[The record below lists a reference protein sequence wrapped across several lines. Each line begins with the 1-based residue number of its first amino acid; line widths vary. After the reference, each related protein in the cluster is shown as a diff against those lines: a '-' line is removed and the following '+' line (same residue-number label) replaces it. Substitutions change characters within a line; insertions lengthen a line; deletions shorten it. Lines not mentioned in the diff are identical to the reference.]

1 MKFKFY
7 VLILFG
13 FLLLTES
20 CQTNSDNI
28 ASTELDTSNALTVEK
43 EDYRLNRNILNKR
56 GRFSEAYKIY
66 QPDVNAIDKLR
77 KENKNLSF
85 VVFGGSWCSDTKKA
99 LPKFY
104 KVVEESGISA
114 NKIAL
119 YGVDRDRNSL
129 EKNAGKRQSKFYHID
144 HVPTFIVFYNG
155 KEIGRLNEKTNK
167 TIEEDIV
174 EMVEESKTKN

>member
-114 NKIAL
+114 NKIA
-119 YGVDRDRNSL
+119 
-129 EKNAGKRQSKFYHID
+129 
-144 HVPTFIVFYNG
+144 
-155 KEIGRLNEKTNK
+155 
-167 TIEEDIV
+167 
-174 EMVEESKTKN
+174 